1 VKFPDYEDVN
11 PVHPRV
17 ATRVPSVPGVAPSVG
32 NHQLWGVPRFPLL
45 ALIACAFAPAIAAA
59 NWPAWRGLRG
69 DGRSDETALPVR
81 WSSTENIAWR
91 TPLPGKG
98 HSSPIVFGD
107 QVFVTAC
114 LESEQQHVL
123 LCLDRASGRVR
134 WQRATP
140 AKLQKPI
147 HRLNSHASSTPAT
160 DGRLV
165 WVSFHDQPNMTIVA
179 YDCATGDEV
188 WRTVPGPMLSK
199 HGYCSSVLP
208 YRDTLILNSDQD
220 GDGYL
225 VALDQATGRER
236 WRTARPNHTRSYC
249 APLITEVQGRQQLV
263 LSGSL
268 SVAAYDPAD
277 GRQIWIIDGP
287 TEQFVSS
294 PVHVAGAI
302 FMTYGFPKRGI
313 CAIDPTGTGNITK
326 THVLF
331 NLERASRGGYVP
343 SPVAHG
349 ERAFVVNDEGIAS
362 CADPRTGREIWLQRL
377 GRHHSAS
384 PVTAEG
390 RVYFFDDDG
399 KCWVVKA
406 QDTYEVVAV
415 NELGEEVYG
424 SPAISG
430 GQLFV
435 RGARQLHCIGQR

>member
-1 VKFPDYEDVN
+1 MSF
-11 PVHPRV
+11 R
-17 ATRVPSVPGVAPSVG
+17 AARPSD
-32 NHQLWGVPRFPLL
+32 LRLKLL
-45 ALIACAFAPAIAAA
+45 AALATLATSALAAD
-59 NWPAWRGLRG
+59 WPMWRGPRG
-69 DGRSDETALPVR
+69 DGSSAEIDVPLR
-81 WSSTENIAWR
+81 WSRTENIAWT
-91 TPLPGKG
+91 TPIPGKG

-107 QVFVTAC
+107 RVFVTTC
-114 LESEQQHVL
+114 LEAEQQHVL
-123 LCLDRASGRVR
+123 LSLDRLSGKVLWERR
-134 WQRATP
+134 TP

-179 YDCATGDEV
+179 YDFATGHEV

-208 YRDTLILNSDQD
+208 YRDTIILNSDQD

-225 VALDQATGRER
+225 VALDQATGKER
-236 WRTARPNHTRSYC
+236 WRTARPHNTRSYC
-249 APLITEVQGRQQLV
+249 APLITEVNGRKQLV

-268 SVAAYDPAD
+268 SVAAYDPD
-277 GRQIWIIDGP
+277 TGKLIWIIDGP

-294 PVHVAGAI
+294 PIHLEGVI

-313 CAIDPTGTGNITK
+313 CAIDPTGEGNVTK
-326 THVLF
+326 THVRF

-343 SPVAHG
+343 SPVASG
-349 ERAFVVNDEGIAS
+349 PLAFVVNDEGMGS

-384 PVTAEG
+384 PVVANG
-390 RVYFFDDDG
+390 HVYFFDDDG
-399 KCWVVKA
+399 KCWIVKA
-406 QDTYEVVAV
+406 QATYELVGV

-424 SPAISG
+424 SPAIAH
-430 GQLFV
+430 GQMFI
-435 RGARQLHCIGQR
+435 RAARQLHCIGRK

>member
-1 VKFPDYEDVN
+1 MRPIPAGIAPDHDSRQSG
-11 PVHPRV
+11 RV
-17 ATRVPSVPGVAPSVG
+17 FR
-32 NHQLWGVPRFPLL
+32 PLL
-45 ALIACAFAPAIAAA
+45 SALIACAVTASAAA
-59 NWPAWRGLRG
+59 TNWPAWRGPQG
-69 DGRSDETALPVR
+69 NGRSEETAVPVR
-81 WSSTENIAWR
+81 WSPTENIVWR
-91 TPLPGKG
+91 AAVPGKG
-98 HSSPIVFGD
+98 HSSPIVFGA
-107 QVFVTAC
+107 QVFVTSC
-114 LESEQQHVL
+114 LEAEQQHVL
-123 LCLDRASGRVR
+123 LCLDRATGRVR
-134 WQRATP
+134 WQRTTP

-236 WRTARPNHTRSYC
+236 WRTARPNRTRSYC
-249 APLITEVQGRQQLV
+249 APLITEVQGRPQLV

-268 SVAAYDPAD
+268 CVAAYDPD
-277 GRQIWIIDGP
+277 NGRSIWIIDGP

-302 FMTYGFPKRGI
+302 FLTYGFPKRGI
-313 CAIDPTGTGNITK
+313 CAIDPTGAGNVTK
-326 THVLF
+326 THLLF

-384 PVTAEG
+384 PVTAAG

-399 KCWVVKA
+399 KCWIVKA
-406 QDTYEVVAV
+406 QDTFEVVAV

-424 SPAISG
+424 SPAIAG

-435 RGARQLHCIGQR
+435 RGARHLLCIGQQ